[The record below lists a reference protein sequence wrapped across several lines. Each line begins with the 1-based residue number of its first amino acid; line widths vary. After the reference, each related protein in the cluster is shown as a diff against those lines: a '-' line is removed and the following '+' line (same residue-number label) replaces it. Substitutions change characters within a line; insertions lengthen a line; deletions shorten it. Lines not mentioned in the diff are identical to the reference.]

1 MAVAI
6 ARALDEAKCED
17 IRVLDVRG
25 LSQVTDYLVLAS
37 STSER
42 QSRTAVAKAAERAK
56 ELGAT
61 VFRQQD
67 DPVWALLDLVDVVAH
82 VFEPAARQHYALEL
96 LWGEGERVPWR
107 DDVSAP
113 PA

>member
-1 MAVAI
+1 M

-37 STSER
+37 STSQR
-42 QSRTAVAKAAERAK
+42 QSRTAIAKAAEQAK
-56 ELGAT
+56 AMGAAI
-61 VFRQQD
+61 FRQQD
-67 DPVWALLDLVDVVAH
+67 DPVWALLDLVDVVTH

-96 LWGEGERVPWR
+96 LWGEGKSVPWR
-107 DDVSAP
+107 DEPSAAAAK